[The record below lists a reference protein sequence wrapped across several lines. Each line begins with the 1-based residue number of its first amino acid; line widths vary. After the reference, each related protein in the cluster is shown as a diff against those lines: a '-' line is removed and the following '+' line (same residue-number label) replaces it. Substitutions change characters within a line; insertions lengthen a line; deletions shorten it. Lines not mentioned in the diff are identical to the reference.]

1 MMNNPQ
7 TTINVASGSC
17 ASFALTVSQ
26 IFLFLS
32 GAEAAPGRF
41 PVGGVHQHHRR
52 RQQDLNVPQQEHL
65 GLLQTVIPKNF
76 SSDGQ

>member
-17 ASFALTVSQ
+17 ASFALTVSD
-26 IFLFLS
+26 FSLPPWGRRALW
-32 GAEAAPGRF
+32 RF

-52 RQQDLNVPQQEHL
+52 RQQGLNVPQQNVWGSYRQL
-65 GLLQTVIPKNF
+65 
-76 SSDGQ
+76 S

>member
-7 TTINVASGSC
+7 TMINVASGSC

-32 GAEAAPGRF
+32 GVEELH
-41 PVGGVHQHHRR
+41 GGSLWEEFTSTTGGGSR
-52 RQQDLNVPQQEHL
+52 
-65 GLLQTVIPKNF
+65 T
-76 SSDGQ
+76 